1 MRTSYGWADAL
12 IYAMSSAQMNLAC
25 VIDSY
30 YGLDCKTGDARHVKN
45 EMICG
50 FLGRQCVGNGFHSN
64 TQILDISW
72 RCNAG
77 IFACAGDCKRCF
89 CAAGWRIIAAG

>member
-1 MRTSYGWADAL
+1 MRTSDGWAIAL
-12 IYAMSSAQMNLAC
+12 IYGMSSAQMDLAY

-64 TQILDISW
+64 TQILDIS
-72 RCNAG
+72 
-77 IFACAGDCKRCF
+77 
-89 CAAGWRIIAAG
+89 